1 MNDAIKVTDIVDHE
15 DGSATITLDMDPA
28 TYHKIFEQGFLK
40 LIQRFVA
47 RDCMGRSGRLRGLHR
62 RRGRL

>member
-1 MNDAIKVTDIVDHE
+1 MMNDDIKVTGIVDHE

-40 LIQRFVA
+40 LIQRGIESENV
-47 RDCMGRSGRLRGLHR
+47 DVG
-62 RRGRL
+62 

>member
-28 TYHKIFEQGFLK
+28 TYHKIFEQGLFETYTK
-40 LIQRFVA
+40 GDRERKCRCSIN
-47 RDCMGRSGRLRGLHR
+47 
-62 RRGRL
+62 